1 MGNQPGLASLT
12 SVFAIPMSILDT
24 ISSPADLR
32 QLTSEELALLGEE
45 IRGFILEKVS
55 EHGGHL
61 SPNLGVVEL
70 TLALHRVF
78 DSPNDRII
86 WDVGHQAYV
95 HKLVTG
101 RMAGFDRLR
110 ATGGL
115 SGYPSREESE
125 HDFVENS
132 HASTSLSYALG
143 HALAGYP
150 GYTIAVI
157 GDGALTGGMALEAL
171 NHIAVAR
178 PARLIVVLND
188 NGRSYAPTVGG
199 IAALATLAH
208 YRFDPRYE
216 RTKQTLGR
224 MLRGLPL
231 VGETADELAGRLKD
245 AIKQMLEPATVF
257 DALDLKYTG
266 RIDGHD
272 LALLEETLEAAK
284 TYDRPVVVHVV
295 TEKGSGY
302 QPAIEDEL
310 EKLHGVA
317 SFDVATGKALK
328 SELKL
333 TEVASKAVAAA
344 AATRPDVVGISAAM
358 VSTAGLL
365 EMAQQFPDRVH
376 DTAIAEQ
383 HAVTLAAGMAM
394 AGKKPVVAVYSAFL
408 QRAFDQ
414 IVADVALHDLPVV
427 FLVDRAG
434 ITGPDG
440 PSHHGVFDL
449 SYLRMIPNMVVGAP
463 ADAAELCAMIETAV
477 DHDGP
482 IAIRYPKG
490 AAVSIPSIPV
500 APIPVGEAQLLSPGS
515 DVLLVAVG
523 RMVEVAEKA
532 ALDLQGRGI
541 STGVINARW
550 VKPLDPRI
558 LEWARPA
565 TRVVTLEDNVLA
577 GGFGSAVMEAFS
589 SAGVN
594 KEITCIG
601 VPDHFLSFGSPADLH
616 ESLGM
621 DPVGVVDRVL
631 ALLR

>member
-1 MGNQPGLASLT
+1 
-12 SVFAIPMSILDT
+12 MSILES

-32 QLTSEELALLGEE
+32 GLSKEELDSLAEE
-45 IRGFILEKVS
+45 IRSFILDKVS
-55 EHGGHL
+55 KTGGHL

-78 DSPNDRII
+78 DSPHDRFI

-101 RMAGFDRLR
+101 RRKDFDRLR
-110 ATGGL
+110 HTGGL

-150 GYTIAVI
+150 GYTVAII
-157 GDGALTGGMALEAL
+157 GDGALTGGMAYEAL
-171 NHIAVAR
+171 NHIAVTR
-178 PARLIVVLND
+178 PKRLVIVLND

-199 IAALATLAH
+199 LAALANLAH
-208 YRFDPRYE
+208 FRFDPRYE
-216 RTKQTLGR
+216 KTKRTLGR

-245 AIKQMLEPATVF
+245 AVKQILEPFTVF

-266 RIDGHD
+266 QIDGHD
-272 LALLEETLEAAK
+272 IELLEETFETAK
-284 TYDRPVVVHVV
+284 RYDRPVVIHVV

-310 EKLHGVA
+310 EKLHGVG
-317 SFDVATGKALK
+317 SFDLATGRELK
-328 SELKL
+328 HELKL
-333 TEVASKAVAAA
+333 TDVAGKAVAEAA
-344 AATRPDVVGISAAM
+344 ASRPDLVGISAAM
-358 VSTAGLL
+358 VTTAGLL
-365 EMAQQFPDRVH
+365 PMQQRFPDRVF
-376 DTAIAEQ
+376 DTGIAEQ

-394 AGKKPVVAVYSAFL
+394 AGKRPVVAVYSAFL

-414 IVADVALHDLPVV
+414 IVDDVALHDLPVT

-440 PSHHGVFDL
+440 PSHHGVFDI
-449 SYLRMIPNMVVGAP
+449 SYLRMIPNMVVAVP
-463 ADAAELCAMIETAV
+463 ADATELCAMIETAV

-490 AAVSIPSIPV
+490 AAVSVPAVPV
-500 APIPVGEAQLLSPGS
+500 TPLPIGEAQLLSEGS
-515 DVLLVAVG
+515 DVLLVAAG
-523 RMVEVAEKA
+523 RMVETAEKA
-532 ALDLQGRGI
+532 AVDIRTKGF
-541 STGVINARW
+541 SVGVVNARW

-558 LEWARPA
+558 LEWAAPA
-565 TRVVTLEDNVLA
+565 RHVVTLEDNVLA
-577 GGFGSAVMEAFS
+577 GGFGAAVMEAL
-589 SAGVN
+589 AGAGLV

-601 VPDHFLSFGSPADLH
+601 VPDHFLDFGSASDIAH
-616 ESLGM
+616 AIGV
-621 DPVGVVDRVL
+621 DPDSVAARVL
-631 ALLR
+631 ALLA

>member
-1 MGNQPGLASLT
+1 
-12 SVFAIPMSILDT
+12 MSILET

-32 QLTSEELALLGEE
+32 ELSLDQLQTLSEE
-45 IRGFILEKVS
+45 IRGFIIDKVS
-55 EHGGHL
+55 ANGGHL

-101 RMAGFDRLR
+101 RRDEFDQLR
-110 ATGGL
+110 HTGGL
-115 SGYPSREESE
+115 SGYPSREESP

-143 HALAGYP
+143 HALSGYP
-150 GYTIAVI
+150 GYTIAVV
-157 GDGALTGGMALEAL
+157 GDGAMTGGMAYEAL

-178 PARLIVVLND
+178 PSRLIIVLND

-199 IAALATLAH
+199 IAALANLAH
-208 YRFDPRYE
+208 FRIDPRYE
-216 RTKQTLGR
+216 RTKRTLGR
-224 MLRGLPL
+224 MLRGIPL

-245 AIKQMLEPATVF
+245 AIKQILEPSTVF

-272 LALLEETLEAAK
+272 LALLEETLTLAK
-284 TYDRPVVVHVV
+284 SYDRPVVVHVL

-302 QPAIEDEL
+302 QPAIEDEV
-310 EKLHGVA
+310 EKLHGVG
-317 SFDVATGKALK
+317 SFDIATGKALK
-328 SELKL
+328 TELKL
-333 TEVASKAVAAA
+333 TDVAGHAIAEAAA
-344 AATRPDVVGISAAM
+344 SRPNMIGISAAM
-358 VSTAGLL
+358 VSTAGLMQ
-365 EMAQQFPDRVH
+365 MAQRFPDRVF

-383 HAVTLAAGMAM
+383 HSVTLAAGMAM

-463 ADAAELCAMIETAV
+463 ADATELCGMIETAV

-482 IAIRYPKG
+482 IAIRYPKT
-490 AAVSIPSIPV
+490 AAVSVPTIP
-500 APIPVGEAQLLSPGS
+500 AEPIPVGEAQLLSTGS
-515 DVLLVAVG
+515 EVLLVAVG

-532 ALDLQGRGI
+532 ALDLGERGV
-541 STGVINARW
+541 SVGVVNARW

-558 LEWARPA
+558 LEWAAPVA
-565 TRVVTLEDNVLA
+565 HVVTLEDNVLA

-589 SAGVN
+589 GAGMA
-594 KEITCIG
+594 KEVTRIG
-601 VPDHFLSFGSPADLH
+601 VPDQFLPFGSPSDLH
-616 ESLGM
+616 ESVGM
-621 DPVGVVDRVL
+621 DSEGVVGRVL
-631 ALLR
+631 ALLA

>member
-1 MGNQPGLASLT
+1 LSL
-12 SVFAIPMSILDT
+12 
-24 ISSPADLR
+24 
-32 QLTSEELALLGEE
+32 EELQTLSEE
-45 IRGFILEKVS
+45 IRAFIIDKVS
-55 EHGGHL
+55 ANGGHL

-78 DSPNDRII
+78 DSPHDRII

-101 RMAGFDRLR
+101 RMAGFDQLR
-110 ATGGL
+110 HTGGL
-115 SGYPSREESE
+115 SGYPSREESA

-143 HALAGYP
+143 HALSGYP
-150 GYTIAVI
+150 GYTVAVV
-157 GDGALTGGMALEAL
+157 GDGAMTGGMAYEAL

-178 PARLIVVLND
+178 PGRLIIVLND

-199 IAALATLAH
+199 IAALANLAH

-216 RTKQTLGR
+216 RTKRTLGR
-224 MLRGLPL
+224 MLRGIPL

-245 AIKQMLEPATVF
+245 AIKQILEPSTVF

-272 LALLEETLEAAK
+272 IALLEETLTVAK
-284 TYDRPVVVHVV
+284 TYDRPVVVHVI

-302 QPAIEDEL
+302 QPAIEDDV
-310 EKLHGVA
+310 EKLHGVG
-317 SFDVATGKALK
+317 SFDVATGKALRT
-328 SELKL
+328 ELKL
-333 TEVASKAVAAA
+333 TDVAGQAIAEAAA
-344 AATRPDVVGISAAM
+344 SRPDMIGISAAM
-358 VSTAGLL
+358 VSTAGLMQ
-365 EMAQQFPDRVH
+365 MAQRFPDRVY

-383 HAVTLAAGMAM
+383 HSVTLAAGMAM

-463 ADAAELCAMIETAV
+463 SDATELCAMIETAV
-477 DHDGP
+477 DHEGP

-490 AAVSIPSIPV
+490 AAVSVPAIPV
-500 APIPVGEAQLLSPGS
+500 AAIPVGEAQLLGTGS

-532 ALDLQGRGI
+532 ALDLAEK
-541 STGVINARW
+541 GVSVGVVNARW

-558 LEWARPA
+558 LEWASA
-565 TRVVTLEDNVLA
+565 VSHVVTLEDNVVA

-589 SAGVN
+589 AAGHV
-594 KEITCIG
+594 KEVSCIG
-601 VPDHFLSFGSPADLH
+601 VPDKFLPFGSPNDLH
-616 ESLGM
+616 ESVGM
-621 DPVGVVDRVL
+621 DVPGVVSRVL
-631 ALLR
+631 ALLK

>member
-1 MGNQPGLASLT
+1 
-12 SVFAIPMSILDT
+12 MSIFESIT
-24 ISSPADLR
+24 CPADLR
-32 QLTSEELALLGEE
+32 GLSPEELEQLCDE
-45 IRGFILEKVS
+45 IRSFILDKVS
-55 EHGGHL
+55 KTGGHL

-78 DSPNDRII
+78 DSPTDRFI

-101 RMAGFDRLR
+101 RTAGFDQLR
-110 ATGGL
+110 HTGGL

-150 GYTIAVI
+150 GYTVAVI
-157 GDGALTGGMALEAL
+157 GDGALTGGMAYEAL
-171 NHIAVAR
+171 NHIAVTK
-178 PARLIVVLND
+178 PPRLIIVLND

-199 IAALATLAH
+199 LAALASLAH

-216 RTKQTLGR
+216 KTKRTLGR

-245 AIKQMLEPATVF
+245 AVKQILEPSTVF

-266 RIDGHD
+266 QIDGHD
-272 LALLEETLEAAK
+272 ISLLEETFNTAK
-284 TYDRPVVVHVV
+284 TYDQPVVIHVV
-295 TEKGSGY
+295 TEKGNGY

-310 EKLHGVA
+310 EKLHGVG
-317 SFDVATGKALK
+317 SFDLATGKALK
-328 SELKL
+328 TELRL
-333 TEVASKAVAAA
+333 SDVAGNALAVAAV
-344 AATRPDVVGISAAM
+344 TRPDLVGISAAM
-358 VSTAGLL
+358 ISSSGL
-365 EMAQQFPDRVH
+365 MQMSQRFPDRVY
-376 DTAIAEQ
+376 DTGIAEQ

-394 AGKKPVVAVYSAFL
+394 AGKKPVVAIYSAFL

-414 IVADVALHDLPVV
+414 IVADVALHDLPVA
-427 FLVDRAG
+427 FLIDRAG

-449 SYLRMIPNMVVGAP
+449 SYLRMIPNLVVGVP
-463 ADAAELCAMIETAV
+463 ADATELCAMIETAV

-490 AAVSIPSIPV
+490 AAVSVPAVPV
-500 APIPVGEAQLLSPGS
+500 EPLPIGEAQRLSEGS
-515 DVLLVAVG
+515 DVMLVAAG
-523 RMVEVAEKA
+523 RMVETAEKA
-532 ALDLQGRGI
+532 AVDLRTKGF
-541 STGVINARW
+541 SVGVVNARW

-558 LEWARPA
+558 LEWAA
-565 TRVVTLEDNVLA
+565 AAAHVITLEDNVVA
-577 GGFGSAVMEAFS
+577 GGFGAAVMEAFS
-589 SAGVN
+589 AVGMV
-594 KEITCIG
+594 KEVTCIG
-601 VPDHFLSFGSPADLH
+601 VPDRFLPFGSASDITHAVGL
-616 ESLGM
+616 
-621 DPVGVVDRVL
+621 DPDSVVSRVL
-631 ALLR
+631 ALLT